1 MSDAARRPHGF
12 WIILAGNTP
21 TSFRART
28 RDVLVPTFVQLQRTQ
43 PDVSLKWFERSRI
56 WNSPDEAR
64 EALLAQKRQPR
75 RREHPPDWRPGGD
88 HKDPRKRFELS
99 RDQKRARF
107 KVRQR
112 FGPPGTRSDPREGD
126 RGPDRQRS
134 DGEVAKEGPARKSW
148 PSPPAPDR
156 PQRPGAD
163 KPASSARWQKK
174 PGAYQSTTRSV
185 SRRPPARPGGGQGRP
200 GPRKPGGG
208 SRGPR

>member
-1 MSDAARRPHGF
+1 MSDAPRRPHGY
-12 WIILAGNTP
+12 WVILAGNTP

-28 RDVLVPTFVQLQRTQ
+28 RDLLVPTFVQLQRTQ

-56 WNSPDEAR
+56 WTSPAEALA
-64 EALLAQKRQPR
+64 ALLAQRHQPR

-107 KVRQR
+107 KARQR
-112 FGPPGTRSDPREGD
+112 VGPPREGSGSSQD
-126 RGPDRQRS
+126 PRRPDRQGAGKPWQNRP
-134 DGEVAKEGPARKSW
+134 DGGV
-148 PSPPAPDR
+148 
-156 PQRPGAD
+156 QRPGAG
-163 KPASSARWQKK
+163 KAGSGGRW
-174 PGAYQSTTRSV
+174 PVREGSHPPSGGSGT
-185 SRRPPARPGGGQGRP
+185 RRPSGRTGGTGRA

>member
-1 MSDAARRPHGF
+1 MSDEPRRPHGY
-12 WIILAGNTP
+12 WVILAGNTP

-43 PDVSLKWFERSRI
+43 PNVSLKWFERSRI
-56 WNSPDEAR
+56 WTSPAEAR
-64 EALLAQKRQPR
+64 DALLEQRRAPR

-107 KVRQR
+107 KARQR
-112 FGPPGTRSDPREGD
+112 SGPPGEGSGSNEGPR
-126 RGPDRQRS
+126 RPDRQGSGSGKPWQNRP
-134 DGEVAKEGPARKSW
+134 GPGG
-148 PSPPAPDR
+148 SP
-156 PQRPGAD
+156 RPGAA
-163 KPASSARWQKK
+163 KSGSSERWPSRGGSHGSSGAS
-174 PGAYQSTTRSV
+174 G
-185 SRRPPARPGGGQGRP
+185 SRRPPGRPGGTGRG